1 MAAGEE
7 HGERRSRSG
16 LRAMGEVEN
25 ESIFFHR
32 SPGLVEDKA
41 GAILKPGHVETVG
54 GEGRLRTHMARSSGD
69 GAVGFGARGRL
80 RVVMKMASGP
90 V

>member
-1 MAAGEE
+1 MKA
-7 HGERRSRSG
+7 S
-16 LRAMGEVEN
+16 
-25 ESIFFHR
+25 FFHQ
-32 SPGLVEDKA
+32 SPSRVEDKA
-41 GAILKPGHVETVG
+41 GAVGAIPKPKHVETVG
-54 GEGRLRTHMARSSGD
+54 SEGRLRTHMARSSGD